1 MILLRV
7 GCIITKSDRC
17 AEKMTNAMRWGV
29 KAKAKAKQLA
39 SAAEGSAEAATVGT
53 KQAGA
58 TGSAAARPRLGSGPP
73 RGRHAR
79 QPAAPDASGEVT
91 TARLLFLHGLLLC
104 FCGVA
109 CGQDSRSFRALVSWS
124 WYLSLVPRARGK
136 YGRIPISCSCSSQWT
151 FVRVGVQVLILSPVY
166 G

>member
-1 MILLRV
+1 MVLLRV

-39 SAAEGSAEAATVGT
+39 SAAEGSAEAATVGST
-53 KQAGA
+53 A

-73 RGRHAR
+73 RGRPAR

-109 CGQDSRSFRALVSWS
+109 CGQDSCSFRALVSWS

-151 FVRVGVQVLILSPVY
+151 FVRVGGVSLIY